1 MRLDTAIEGCSSTQT
16 VVLLAHQP
24 KAAKDAIMSGHKIDL
39 ILSGRFSCT
48 LLIHFGFHN
57 VTICISGVMVS
68 ILTLSAVDCGF
79 EPQSGQIKN
88 YRMVFVVS
96 PLRMQQ

>member
-48 LLIHFGFHN
+48 LLIHFGLLKLRSHN
-57 VTICISGVMVS
+57 ASYCLIE
-68 ILTLSAVDCGF
+68 VD
-79 EPQSGQIKN
+79 
-88 YRMVFVVS
+88 S
-96 PLRMQQ
+96 PTQ